1 MRERLLILTILLP
14 GLLISTARVEAKTTV
29 SVEDTTITFDVPIVI
44 WVPVKLEP
52 ADPEEK
58 EQLRQDLVE
67 QIGISRDNDQ
77 PAVGDN
83 EPGRFYR
90 GCYTIH
96 VNISTSIRFRSG
108 ETSLGDPNEHRL
120 EYSTSQQGKHV
131 IWNNSA
137 DPYSTGRWGTWNP
150 KAPPELLNSTLS
162 LGSKDLLQVTSQTT
176 LQGLTDALGKQ
187 AEKQLGKQG
196 IELPGCFC
204 ICMKIEAKMN
214 GQNGWYDTRNTYKI
228 PVVPDARGRKLKG
241 SGRGIVRGNGG
252 SYDPPA
258 KGNHWVESQ
267 EKAKGTYKRGMIK
280 LKIVSEQIGVWHT
293 TAGGGHSSDLDWQTS
308 WTLKAGPLDE
318 NGYYYNREV
327 TTDGD
332 TVTVTTIR
340 VQQCEQAEPGGCVTR
355 D

>member
-1 MRERLLILTILLP
+1 MRERLLILALLLL

-137 DPYSTGRWGTWNP
+137 DPYSMGRWGTWNP

-162 LGSKDLLQVTSQTT
+162 LGSKDLLQITSQTT

-204 ICMKIEAKMN
+204 ICMKVESKLKH
-214 GQNGWYDTRNTYKI
+214 QNGWYDIRSTYKI
-228 PVVPDARGRKLKG
+228 PVVPDARGGKLTG
-241 SGRGIVRGNGG
+241 SGRGIVRGNGE
-252 SYDPPA
+252 SYYPPGTS
-258 KGNHWVESQ
+258 KHRVHSQ
-267 EKAKGTYKRGMIK
+267 EIATGTYKRGMIK
-280 LKIVSEQIGVWHT
+280 LKIDYER
-293 TAGGGHSSDLDWQTS
+293 TS
-308 WTLKAGPLDE
+308 TFEWTGEWSYSTSGSHLTE
-318 NGYYYNREV
+318 ESV
-327 TTDGD
+327 
-332 TVTVTTIR
+332 
-340 VQQCEQAEPGGCVTR
+340 
-355 D
+355 